1 MLILIPCAKYDINV
15 AIFLWT
21 GNYLLNRTRL
31 TITKEEGDAPNE
43 NIGSVLTAS
52 VMSTLRM
59 KALLLFCWNKKLYT
73 TENGWLNT
81 LYHETTK
88 MDLCKA
94 DMVRIRTVAAK
105 YMRTEWSL

>member
-1 MLILIPCAKYDINV
+1 MLILIPCAKYEINV
-15 AIFLWT
+15 GIFLWT

-59 KALLLFCWNKKLYT
+59 KAFYFAEIKSCILLKT
-73 TENGWLNT
+73 GG
-81 LYHETTK
+81 
-88 MDLCKA
+88 
-94 DMVRIRTVAAK
+94 
-105 YMRTEWSL
+105 